1 MKQIKAA
8 ITGGISS
15 GKSTFSSYLKSKGLP
30 VILADDISNELL
42 ESDESIKNKVI
53 KVFGKNSYSDGKP
66 KRKFIAEQ
74 VFSYPEKLHKLNSIL
89 HPAVIQK
96 IDSIIKKSYGNEKIV
111 FIESALVYEAGIEKS
126 FDYVILITADYKV
139 REERSKKS
147 GEFSKSDF
155 ERRNEN
161 QIPDEEKMKRA
172 DFIFVNNGYKKDLF
186 KKADL
191 LLLSLNSLKN

>member
-8 ITGGISS
+8 ITGGIGS

-42 ESDESIKNKVI
+42 ESDQPVRNRVI
-53 KVFGKNSYSDGKP
+53 KVFGKNSYSNGKP
-66 KRKFIAEQ
+66 NRRFIAEQ
-74 VFSYPEKLHKLNSIL
+74 VFSYPEKLYKLNSIL
-89 HPAVIQK
+89 HPVVIRK
-96 IDSIIKKSYGNEKIV
+96 IDSIIKKEYSNEKII

-126 FDYVILITADYKV
+126 FDYVILITADYKI
-139 REERSKKS
+139 RLERSQKS

-155 ERRNEN
+155 EKRNKN

-172 DFIFVNNGYKKDLF
+172 DFVFINNKNKEDLY

>member
-8 ITGGISS
+8 ITGGIGS

-42 ESDESIKNKVI
+42 ESDQSIKNKVI
-53 KVFGKNSYSDGKP
+53 NVFGKNSYSDGKP
-66 KRKFIAEQ
+66 NKKFIAEQ
-74 VFSYPEKLHKLNSIL
+74 VFSFPEKLHKLNSIL
-89 HPAVIQK
+89 HPAVIQE
-96 IDSIIKKSYGNEKIV
+96 IDSIIKKIYSSEEII
-111 FIESALVYEAGIEKS
+111 FIESALVYEAGIEKY
-126 FDYVILITADYKV
+126 FDYIILITADYQT
-139 REERSKKS
+139 RLERSQKS

-155 ERRNEN
+155 EKRNEN

-172 DFIFVNNGYKKDLF
+172 DFIFTNNGNREDLI

-191 LLLSLNSLKN
+191 LLLSLRSLKN